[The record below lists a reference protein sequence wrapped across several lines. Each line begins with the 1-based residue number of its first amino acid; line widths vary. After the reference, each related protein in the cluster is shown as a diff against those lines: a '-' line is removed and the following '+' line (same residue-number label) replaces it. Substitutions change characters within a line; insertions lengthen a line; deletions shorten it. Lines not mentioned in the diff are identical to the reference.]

1 MQDLIQ
7 KARVLLEALPY
18 IQKFQG
24 RIFVIKYGGHA
35 FDDAGLRESFA
46 RDVLALRLVGVRPV
60 VVHGGGPQIGEMLKR
75 LGLESRFVEGLRVTD
90 DRTMDVVEMVLGGLI
105 NKEIVRLIHRAGGRA
120 VGLSGKDGGLVRAR
134 RMAPLRLAR
143 NGEEVVVDLGRV
155 GEVEAVNPEV
165 IDHLIKADFIPVIA
179 PVGVDSE
186 GLTLNI
192 NGDEM
197 AAKLAAAL
205 KAEKL
210 VLLTDVQGVANE
222 EGELLSTLDT
232 ASAER
237 LIERG
242 IIAGGMIPKVRCG
255 MQALHEGVSKVHIV
269 DGRAEH
275 AVLLEIFTDR
285 GVGTEIV
292 SNGRGRSGGSER

>member
-1 MQDLIQ
+1 LQELID

-18 IQKFQG
+18 IREFHG

-35 FDDAGLRESFA
+35 FDDTSLRESFA
-46 RDVLALRLVGVRPV
+46 RDVLILRLVGVKPV
-60 VVHGGGPQIGEMLKR
+60 VVHGGGPQIGDMLKR
-75 LGLESRFVEGLRVTD
+75 LSIESRFVEGLRVTD
-90 DRTMDVVEMVLGGLI
+90 DRTMEIVEMVLGGLI
-105 NKEIVRLIHRAGGRA
+105 NKEIVRLIHRVGGRA
-120 VGLSGKDGGLVRAR
+120 VGLSGKDGALIRAR
-134 RMAPLRLAR
+134 RMAPLRLQK

-155 GEVEAVNPEV
+155 GEVDSVNPEV
-165 IDHLIKADFIPVIA
+165 IDRLLEADFIPVIA
-179 PVGVDSE
+179 PVGADSE
-186 GLTLNI
+186 GVTLNI
-192 NGDEM
+192 NGDSM

-210 VLLTDVQGVANE
+210 VLLTDVQGVQGE
-222 EGELLSTLDT
+222 GGELLSTLD
-232 ASAER
+232 AGAAER

-242 IIAGGMIPKVRCG
+242 VIAGGMIPKVRCG
-255 MQALHEGVSKVHIV
+255 VQALHDGVRKVHVV

-292 SNGRGRSGGSER
+292 ANGRWRGEGAER

>member
-1 MQDLIQ
+1 LQDLIQ

-18 IQKFQG
+18 IQEFQG
-24 RIFVIKYGGHA
+24 KIFVIKYGGHA
-35 FDDAGLRESFA
+35 FDDVALRESFA
-46 RDVLALRLVGVRPV
+46 RDVLVLSLVGIRPV
-60 VVHGGGPQIGEMLKR
+60 VVHGGGPQIGDMLKR

-134 RMAPLRLAR
+134 RMAPLRLMR

-155 GEVEAVNPEV
+155 GDVETVNPEV
-165 IDHLIKADFIPVIA
+165 IDHLIRADFIPVVA
-179 PVGVDSE
+179 PVGADAE

-197 AAKLAAAL
+197 AAKLASAL

-210 VLLTDVQGVANE
+210 VLLTDVQGVVGE
-222 EGELLSTLDT
+222 GGELLSTLE
-232 ASAER
+232 AGAAER
-237 LIERG
+237 MIERG
-242 IIAGGMIPKVRCG
+242 VIAGGMIPKVRCG

-285 GVGTEIV
+285 GVGTQIT
-292 SNGRGRSGGSER
+292 SNGRRRNGGGER